1 MAPADQVKPATPGD
15 VDTLV
20 ELMDEFYAESGYTLD
35 RPHALEAFTALLADD
50 RLGRVWLI
58 RAGAIDAGYVALTFV
73 YSMEFG
79 GPAAIV
85 EDFFVRAPHRNTG
98 LGTAAMAAVRAFC
111 TEAGIRAV
119 TVEVG
124 KENAA
129 AQSVYRGAG
138 FTLVDRQLM
147 TLELADPTHVV

>member
-1 MAPADQVKPATPGD
+1 MATADQVKLATPAD
-15 VDTLV
+15 ADTLV

-35 RPHALEAFTALLADD
+35 RPHALEAFGALLADD

-58 RAGAIDAGYVALTFV
+58 RAGAVDAGYVALTFV

-98 LGTAAMAAVRAFC
+98 LGKAAMATVRAFC
-111 TEAGIRAV
+111 AEAGIRAV
-119 TVEVG
+119 TIEVG
-124 KENAA
+124 RDNAA
-129 AQSVYRGAG
+129 AQAVYRSAG
-138 FTLVDRQLM
+138 FAPVDRQLM
-147 TLELADPTHVV
+147 TLELADPTHLV